1 MSNRAIKVMLA
12 GLPAQV
18 ANQIAGDVQA
28 GVTAAGTTQAT
39 AHAVYGDNVQ
49 ITTCASGAG
58 VILSGPSSGTSGVAA
73 FGPGDDI
80 FIYNGGA
87 NACLVYPPT
96 GGYINALAQNAGY
109 SLAAGSSTLLRCMG
123 AITSGNLQFYTK

>member
-39 AHAVYGDNVQ
+39 AQAVYGDNVQ

-58 VILSGPSSGTSGVAA
+58 SNETDV
-73 FGPGDDI
+73 
-80 FIYNGGA
+80 
-87 NACLVYPPT
+87 
-96 GGYINALAQNAGY
+96 
-109 SLAAGSSTLLRCMG
+109 
-123 AITSGNLQFYTK
+123 